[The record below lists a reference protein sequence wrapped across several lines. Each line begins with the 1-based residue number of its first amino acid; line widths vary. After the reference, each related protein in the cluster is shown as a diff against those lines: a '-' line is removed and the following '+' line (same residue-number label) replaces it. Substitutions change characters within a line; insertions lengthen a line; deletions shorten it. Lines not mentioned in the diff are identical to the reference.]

1 MSSKKNKHSDSMD
14 FAKLHETIEKGK
26 KKVSEQASDWKG
38 GSHKERAQAAKE
50 MKRKKETVRQ
60 QEKVSW
66 KKRAGG
72 ACAIIFLCG
81 VGLFQFLSSVATLF
95 MGSGIAT
102 LEAGDTSSLK
112 QVLFAGDPWFIY
124 CINNDT
130 RSYKIPDVLSESAW
144 ALKRRLGLRVG
155 ILDCWEQTQ
164 SGRSVAQ
171 RFKLNLK
178 PPLSFV
184 VANGNNPRVLNL
196 AGISD
201 PEIFEKRIKPALALQ
216 IYRIDTLK
224 KWSFLCTSRRAC
236 VVIGHK
242 HNAQRDTAL
251 NVLKPL
257 QDSNR
262 GVKMVT
268 LDTSFWQLKLG
279 PEVMTT
285 RTVKEGGGADVLCL
299 AREDSGS
306 GGNTSHV
313 GRFLQSLD
321 SSSASTFLSA
331 CVQQADLVKLS
342 VAPQIKARP
351 SKAKKVSPPSPPR
364 PRPREKPKEVP
375 KAKASKVDYV
385 GSREKMENEEEA
397 LFESIDEQESEGEE
411 SSEGTEDS
419 EETDEA
425 DDEVEL

>member
-1 MSSKKNKHSDSMD
+1 MSSKKNKHADSMD

-26 KKVSEQASDWKG
+26 KRVSDQAADWKG
-38 GSHKERAQAAKE
+38 GSHKERAQATKE
-50 MKRKKETVRQ
+50 LKRKKELVRH
-60 QEKVSW
+60 QENISW

-81 VGLFQFLSSVATLF
+81 VGLFQFLSSVSTLV

-102 LEAGDTSSLK
+102 LEVGDTASLK

-130 RSYKIPDVLSESAW
+130 RNYKLPDVLSESAW
-144 ALKRRLGLRVG
+144 PLKRRLGVRVG
-155 ILDCWEQTQ
+155 TLDCWEQTQ

-184 VANGNNPRVLNL
+184 VANGNKPRVLNL
-196 AGISD
+196 AGISH
-201 PEIFEKRIKPALALQ
+201 PEALEKRIKPALALQ

-224 KWSFLCTSRRAC
+224 KWSSLCTSRRAC

-257 QDSNR
+257 QESNR

-279 PEVMTT
+279 PEVMAT
-285 RTVKEGGGADVLCL
+285 RTAKEGRGADVLCL
-299 AREDSGS
+299 AREDSVS
-306 GGNTSHV
+306 GGNTTHA
-313 GRFLQSLD
+313 GRFLQSFD
-321 SSSASTFLSA
+321 SSSASTFLTA
-331 CVQQADLVKLS
+331 CAQQADLVKLS
-342 VAPQIKARP
+342 VVPQIKARP
-351 SKAKKVSPPSPPR
+351 SKPKKVSAPPPPR

-397 LFESIDEQESEGEE
+397 LFESVDEQESEGDE
-411 SSEGTEDS
+411 SSEES
-419 EETDEA
+419 EETEEA